1 MARKGQKF
9 KKYSKELRLQI
20 VHEKINEGK
29 SYTFLADKYGMSWK
43 TIETWVRIFRRDG
56 SLDVRQKG
64 KPKQDNSLDYK
75 EKYEILKKFQEFLKE
90 VDQEKK

>member
-9 KKYSKELRLQI
+9 EKYSKELRLKV
-20 VHEKINEGK
+20 VHEKLNEGRTYK
-29 SYTFLADKYGMSWK
+29 YLATKYGMSSK

-56 SLDVRQKG
+56 SLDVKPKG
-64 KPKQDNSLDYK
+64 KPKQEKNLDYK

-90 VDQEKK
+90 VEQEKK

>member
-9 KKYSKELRLQI
+9 EKFSKEIRLKV

-29 SYTFLADKYGMSWK
+29 SYSYLSKKYGMNSK

-56 SLDVRQKG
+56 SLDVKKRG
-64 KPKQDNSLDYK
+64 KPKQDSTQDYK
-75 EKYEILKKFQEFLKE
+75 EKYEILKKFQGFLKE

>member
-9 KKYSKELRLQI
+9 KKYDIDLRLQI
-20 VHEKINEGK
+20 VHEKINEMR
-29 SYTFLADKYGMSWK
+29 SYKYLARKYGMSWK
-43 TIETWVRIFRRDG
+43 TIETWVRIFKRDG
-56 SLDVRQKG
+56 ALDVRKKG
-64 KPKQDNSLDYK
+64 RPNEDSIADCK